1 MARSGTASA
10 ARTLAAPVTAII
22 QNRTGVPRKGA
33 VARITRFTPAFPKWN
48 SDSLRPDRRAKRAG
62 PTMPREM
69 AASVGVIAVPAS
81 APTTAAAATGQKR
94 GASGITRQVAVTTTT
109 APASSARLAR
119 VASTRR
125 PIGVCDKR
133 PTSPPIESAR
143 PMLASSQACWVSRY
157 TPR

>member
-1 MARSGTASA
+1 MR
-10 ARTLAAPVTAII
+10 
-22 QNRTGVPRKGA
+22 
-33 VARITRFTPAFPKWN
+33 PA
-48 SDSLRPDRRAKRAG
+48 RRANRAG

-81 APTTAAAATGQKR
+81 APTVAAAATGQKC

-109 APASSARLAR
+109 APASSRRLAR
-119 VASTRR
+119 VASTSS
-125 PIGVCDKR
+125 PIGVWDSR

-143 PMLASSQACWVSRY
+143 PMLASSQACSVSRY